1 MEGSVELSH
10 TNSPACAENST
21 MAPCSTI
28 IMHWPSFTAIM
39 EPLEMMLS
47 SPLVLALRLPVRF
60 TPLVIR
66 TFSGMESQ

>member
-1 MEGSVELSH
+1 
-10 TNSPACAENST
+10 
-21 MAPCSTI
+21 
-28 IMHWPSFTAIM
+28 M
-39 EPLEMMLS
+39 EPLVMMLS